1 MEENDIAWE
10 GKSCKMNKMQKF
22 RYSYGCNESKILERK
37 STSQPALL
45 RHILIIPI
53 VIKFQLKAYFHNLY
67 FMMFLFDCVQA
78 P

>member
-1 MEENDIAWE
+1 M
-10 GKSCKMNKMQKF
+10 
-22 RYSYGCNESKILERK
+22 LERK

-67 FMMFLFDCVQA
+67 FMMFLFDCHYSGTLA
-78 P
+78 ASDSRSGYM